1 MTSSIKIAPPYS
13 LIFIADSGRGEIP
26 ERMDRPVTSTD
37 SCIVVGCLAAVD
49 GETEFTLGETRDVD
63 RGDPP
68 VFHGLLK
75 TPNCRIVLHTA
86 EDETILQATVPRRET
101 VVRIWVNHP
110 SQPDRVI
117 VGLG

>member
-37 SCIVVGCLAAVD
+37 LCIVVGCLAAVD

-63 RGDPP
+63 PGDPP
-68 VFHGLLK
+68 VFHGKLK

-86 EDETILQATVPRRET
+86 EDETILQATVPWRET
-101 VVRIWVNHP
+101 VVRIRVNDP
-110 SQPDRVI
+110 SEPDRVI